1 MVNFMCHL
9 QQVQAAVQAVLLLE
23 HMIPEGYVD
32 IILRHDCQDAVAGGA
47 ECGAQTCTLD
57 RTWLVLDGTNMIVH
71 TCLFTL
77 LFDAC
82 FSRAY
87 MHTDFIDEKAGICG
101 KVGFL
106 I

>member
-32 IILRHDCQDAVAGGA
+32 IILRHDCQDAVAGGQNVGHRHA
-47 ECGAQTCTLD
+47 HWIEPGWFWMVQ
-57 RTWLVLDGTNMIVH
+57 MIVH

-77 LFDAC
+77 LFDEC
-82 FSRAY
+82 VSLAY